1 MGMSKALA
9 EKIMIQQKKN
19 TGLSFCAT
27 RYGNV
32 LGSRGSIIPR
42 FISQIKQN
50 LPYNNTP

>member
-9 EKIMIQQKKN
+9 EKIYQKQKSN
-19 TGLSFCAT
+19 SLSFCAT

-50 LPYNNTP
+50 LPNNNTP